1 MVATVHIL
9 ASPAG
14 SGKTERLLAR
24 CREASARRPASVLW
38 LAPTLRRAD
47 QVRGLLADEKSGC
60 LSPFVLT
67 FQDFADDLVAANDAE
82 ARPLSRVQRRLLL
95 DEVIAELHDLGR
107 LSYFAR
113 VVDTRGFAE
122 GIFALVEELQ
132 RQEIGPAQFARV
144 ASRHLP
150 TRAEEEVPG
159 HDAHARERQC
169 ARLYARYQQRLADH
183 HLLDPEGRLWRARE
197 LLT

>member
-14 SGKTERLLAR
+14 SGKTGQLLAR
-24 CREASARRPASVLW
+24 CREASARGPASVLW
-38 LAPTLRRAD
+38 LAPTLRRAE
-47 QVRGLLADEKSGC
+47 QVRSLLTDEKAGC

-67 FQDFADDLVAANDAE
+67 FQDFADDLVAANDAA

-122 GIFALVEELQ
+122 GVFALIEELQ

-144 ASRHLP
+144 ASRRLP
-150 TRAEEEVPG
+150 TETDEEGPG
-159 HDAHARERQC
+159 HGAHAKERQ
-169 ARLYARYQQRLADH
+169 
-183 HLLDPEGRLWRARE
+183 
-197 LLT
+197 